1 MSQRDRSMND
11 TLVTQARY
19 DPQAGSSRA
28 PVLRV
33 SNIRKSFRRHRWLPG
48 GRVNEVLRGAS
59 FDIEPGKM
67 IGLVGENGAG
77 KSVLMKTIVGLMKA
91 DSGTVT
97 VSGRLGYC
105 PQAPLLYDKLT
116 PDETFR
122 LFAHAYGLD
131 DAYALKR
138 AEYFYDFLRFGRY
151 RGELIEN
158 LSGGT
163 MQKLNLAI
171 ALMHEPQL
179 LLLDEPYS
187 GFDWDT
193 YQRFWQLADSL
204 RDAGATILIVS
215 HFIEERSHFDRIL
228 RVRDG
233 LVEDDEI

>member
-1 MSQRDRSMND
+1 M
-11 TLVTQARY
+11 VTEHRRPEVDAS
-19 DPQAGSSRA
+19 AVA

-33 SNIRKSFRRHRWLPG
+33 SGIHKSFRRYGWLPG
-48 GRVNEVLRGAS
+48 GRVNHVLRGAS
-59 FDIEPGKM
+59 FAIRPGKM

-77 KSVLMKTIVGLMKA
+77 KSVLMKIIVGLMKPDA
-91 DSGTVT
+91 GSVE

-105 PQAPLLYDKLT
+105 PQIPLLYEKLT
-116 PDETFR
+116 ADETFR

-131 DAYALKR
+131 DEYAQER
-138 AEYFYDFLRFGRY
+138 AEHFYDFLNFGHF

-163 MQKLNLAI
+163 RQKLNLAI
-171 ALMHEPQL
+171 ALMHEPQV

-204 RDAGATILIVS
+204 RDSGATIVIVS

-233 LVEDDEI
+233 IVEDEDV

>member
-1 MSQRDRSMND
+1 MN
-11 TLVTQARY
+11 TSAT
-19 DPQAGSSRA
+19 A

-33 SNIRKSFRRHRWLPG
+33 TGVHKSFRRYGWLPG
-48 GRVNEVLRGAS
+48 GRVNHVLRGAS
-59 FDIEPGKM
+59 FAIQPGKM
-67 IGLVGENGAG
+67 IGLVGENGSG
-77 KSVLMKTIVGLMKA
+77 KSVLMKVIVGLMKPDA
-91 DSGTVT
+91 GSVE

-105 PQAPLLYDKLT
+105 PQIPLLYDKLT
-116 PDETFR
+116 SDETFR

-131 DAYALKR
+131 DVYAQER
-138 AEYFYDFLRFGRY
+138 AEHFYEFLNFGQF

-163 MQKLNLAI
+163 RQKLNLAI
-171 ALMHEPQL
+171 ALMHEPQV

-193 YQRFWQLADSL
+193 YQRFWQLADAL
-204 RDAGATILIVS
+204 RDSGATIVIVS

-233 LVEDDEI
+233 LVEDEDV

>member
-1 MSQRDRSMND
+1 MSSA
-11 TLVTQARY
+11 V
-19 DPQAGSSRA
+19 A

-33 SNIRKSFRRHRWLPG
+33 SEIHKSFRRYSWLPG
-48 GRVNEVLRGAS
+48 GRVNQVLRGAS
-59 FDIEPGKM
+59 FAIQPGKM
-67 IGLVGENGAG
+67 IGLVGENGSG
-77 KSVLMKTIVGLMKA
+77 KSVLMKIIVGLMKA
-91 DSGTVT
+91 DEGNVEAF
-97 VSGRLGYC
+97 GRLGYC
-105 PQAPLLYDKLT
+105 PQEPLLYDKLT
-116 PDETFR
+116 SDETFR

-131 DAYALKR
+131 GVYALER
-138 AEYFYDFLRFGRY
+138 AEHFYDLLNFGQF

-163 MQKLNLAI
+163 RQKLNLAI
-171 ALMHEPQL
+171 ALMHEPQV

-204 RDAGATILIVS
+204 RDSGATIVIVS

-233 LVEDDEI
+233 LVDDEEV

>member
-1 MSQRDRSMND
+1 MVTEHHSPR
-11 TLVTQARY
+11 LVTSTA
-19 DPQAGSSRA
+19 P
-28 PVLRV
+28 PVLSV
-33 SNIRKSFRRHRWLPG
+33 SEIHKSFRRYNWLPG
-48 GRVNEVLRGAS
+48 GRVNHVLRGAS
-59 FDIEPGKM
+59 FEIHPGKM
-67 IGLVGENGAG
+67 IGLVGENGSG
-77 KSVLMKTIVGLMKA
+77 KSVLMKIIVGLMKA
-91 DSGTVT
+91 DSGTVD

-105 PQAPLLYDKLT
+105 PQIPLLYDKLT
-116 PDETFR
+116 SDETFR

-131 DAYALKR
+131 NGDAQER
-138 AEYFYDFLRFGRY
+138 AEHFYEYLNFGHF

-163 MQKLNLAI
+163 RQKLNLAI
-171 ALMHEPQL
+171 ALMHEPQI

-204 RDAGATILIVS
+204 RSSGATIVIVS

-233 LVEDDEI
+233 LVEDEDV

>member
-1 MSQRDRSMND
+1 MLDLTENSLQER
-11 TLVTQARY
+11 
-19 DPQAGSSRA
+19 AGSAAA

-33 SNIRKSFRRHRWLPG
+33 SEIQKSFRRYGWLPG
-48 GRVNEVLRGAS
+48 GRVNHVLRGAS
-59 FDIEPGKM
+59 FTIQPGKM

-77 KSVLMKTIVGLMKA
+77 KSVLMQIIVGLMKPDA
-91 DSGTVT
+91 GTVE

-105 PQAPLLYDKLT
+105 PQIPLLYDKLT

-131 DAYALKR
+131 DAYALER
-138 AEYFYDFLRFGRY
+138 TEHFYKFLNFAHF

-163 MQKLNLAI
+163 RQKLNLAI
-171 ALMHEPQL
+171 ALMHEPQV

-204 RDAGATILIVS
+204 RNSGATIVIVS

-228 RVRDG
+228 RVRHG
-233 LVEDDEI
+233 LVDDEEI

>member
-1 MSQRDRSMND
+1 MVIEHR
-11 TLVTQARY
+11 
-19 DPQAGSSRA
+19 RA
-28 PVLRV
+28 PGPDSATSPVLCV
-33 SNIRKSFRRHRWLPG
+33 SDVRKSFRRYGWLPG
-48 GRVNEVLRGAS
+48 SRAKRVLRGAS
-59 FDIEPGKM
+59 FEIRHGKM
-67 IGLVGENGAG
+67 VGLVGENGAG
-77 KSVLMKTIVGLMKA
+77 KSVLMKIIVGLMKA
-91 DSGTVT
+91 DSGTVD

-105 PQAPLLYDKLT
+105 PQIPLLYDKLT
-116 PDETFR
+116 ADETFR

-131 DAYALKR
+131 DEYAQER
-138 AEYFYDFLRFGRY
+138 AGRFYDFLNFGQY

-163 MQKLNLAI
+163 RQKLNLAI

-193 YQRFWQLADSL
+193 YQRFWQLAEGL
-204 RDAGATILIVS
+204 REAGATIVIVS

-233 LVEDDEI
+233 LVEDEVV

>member
-1 MSQRDRSMND
+1 M
-11 TLVTQARY
+11 VIAQAEA
-19 DPQAGSSRA
+19 AGSSAVA

-33 SNIRKSFRRHRWLPG
+33 ADVRKSFRRYKWLPG
-48 GRVNEVLRGAS
+48 GRVNQVLKGAS
-59 FDIEPGKM
+59 FEIEPCKM

-91 DSGTVT
+91 DSGTVQL
-97 VSGRLGYC
+97 SGRLGYC
-105 PQAPLLYDKLT
+105 PQIPLLYDKLT

-122 LFAHAYGLD
+122 LFAHAYGLED
-131 DAYALKR
+131 GYALSR
-138 AEYFYDFLRFGRY
+138 AEYFYDFLNFGRY

-163 MQKLNLAI
+163 RQKLNLAI

-204 RDAGATILIVS
+204 RDSGATILIVS

-233 LVEDDEI
+233 RVEDEEV

>member
-1 MSQRDRSMND
+1 MVIAQ
-11 TLVTQARY
+11 QAERGFK
-19 DPQAGSSRA
+19 PPAA
-28 PVLRV
+28 PVLEVRDV
-33 SNIRKSFRRHRWLPG
+33 RKSFRRHRWLPG
-48 GRVNEVLRGAS
+48 GRVNDVLKGVS
-59 FDIEPGKM
+59 FEIESGKM

-91 DSGTVT
+91 DSGAVSVT
-97 VSGRLGYC
+97 GRLGYC
-105 PQAPLLYDKLT
+105 PQTPLLYEKLT

-122 LFAHAYGLD
+122 LFAHAYGLA
-131 DAYALKR
+131 DAYAVKR
-138 AEYFYDFLRFGRY
+138 SEYFYDFLHFGRY

-163 MQKLNLAI
+163 RQKLNLAI

-187 GFDWDT
+187 GFDWET

-204 RDAGATILIVS
+204 RDTGATILIVS

-228 RVRDG
+228 RVRNG
-233 LVEDDEI
+233 LVEDEDV